1 MDKFLN
7 PHTIGIDLGG
17 TQIKGVLLNTSG
29 EAVRQQILPTD
40 DEPGGDWKEKVR
52 ELAEGLKASAPVEDF
67 RIGLSAP
74 GLANAEN
81 TAITYM
87 PDRLSGLE
95 NFIWGEFLGA
105 PTWVLNDAHAALM
118 AEAEFGAAKGCRN
131 VLLLTLGTG
140 VGGGILINGELY
152 QGQFQMA
159 GHFGHFSVNA
169 NDDERSLLG
178 APGSLEY
185 AIGNYSIR
193 RRSFG
198 KFSSTMDLLK
208 AYRTGDPFATWLW
221 LESVRKLAAGIAS
234 LSNAFS
240 PEIVVLSGGIT
251 LAGNDLFQP
260 LESFLDIY
268 GFRPENNKIAIRRAH
283 FAELSGAIG
292 AAAFALKKSITP

>member
-1 MDKFLN
+1 MNKSSN
-7 PHTIGIDLGG
+7 PHIIGIDLGG
-17 TQIKGVLLNTSG
+17 TQIKGVLLSAGG
-29 EAVRQQILPTD
+29 EVIRQQTLPTN
-40 DEPGGDWKEKVR
+40 DEPGSDWKHKVR
-52 ELAEGLKASAPVEDF
+52 ALVEDLTGTISKENI

-74 GLANAEN
+74 GLANAGN
-81 TAITYM
+81 TAIAYM
-87 PDRLSGLE
+87 PDRLPGLE
-95 NFIWGEFLGA
+95 NFIWTDYLGA
-105 PTWVLNDAHAALM
+105 PTSVLNDAHAALM
-118 AEAEFGAAKGCRN
+118 AEAEFGAAKDCRN
-131 VLLLTLGTG
+131 AILLTLGTG
-140 VGGGILINGELY
+140 VGGGVLINGQLY

-198 KFSSTMDLLK
+198 KFNSTMDLLE
-208 AYRTGDPFATWLW
+208 AYRTGDAFARWLW
-221 LESVRKLAAGIAS
+221 LESVRKLAIGIAS

-251 LAGNDLFQP
+251 LAGDDLFQP
-260 LESFLDIY
+260 LESFLEVY
-268 GFRPENNKIAIRRAH
+268 GFRPEGNKICVRKAH

-292 AAAFALKKSITP
+292 AAAFALKQSGA